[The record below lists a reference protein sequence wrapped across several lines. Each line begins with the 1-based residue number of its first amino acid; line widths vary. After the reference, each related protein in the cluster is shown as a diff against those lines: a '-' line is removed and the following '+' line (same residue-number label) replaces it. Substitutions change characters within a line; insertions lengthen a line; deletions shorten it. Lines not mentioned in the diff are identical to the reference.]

1 MLTPHD
7 LFNELDQIQ
16 TLLTNSRESTGITAA
31 LLRVREL
38 AKQFKPARAGVEPEW
53 IPVNWVKDAE
63 GDIDVYGDAT
73 NEALSNA
80 AWAPG
85 NLIRLKSGEVHL
97 VGTINTSTG
106 TCGCCNVNRYDVEAY
121 AIPFPTL
128 ALMIPQK

>member
-16 TLLTNSRESTGITAA
+16 ALLTNSRKNIGITAA

>member
-16 TLLTNSRESTGITAA
+16 ALLTNSRKDIGITAA

-63 GDIDVYGDAT
+63 GDVDVYGDAT

-85 NLIRLKSGEVHL
+85 NLIRLKSGKVHL

-106 TCGCCNVNRYDVEAY
+106 TCGCCSVSRCDVEAY
-121 AIPFPTL
+121 AVPFPTL
-128 ALMIPQK
+128 SLMLPRR